1 MSKKLTKKQIE
12 QLSQFTV
19 DELLG
24 VIHDLSE
31 KYGEINQYL
40 AMNYL
45 MSPEE
50 KLKNIENEYKRQF
63 RKKGNYEY
71 WKSHAFFLD
80 LENKTVRSLDS
91 LALGLPLETV
101 KITEKMIGE
110 ADDLFEKYDT
120 SSGSWQDYLYGLL
133 NVWIKALGAAYK
145 KDNQVD
151 FVGHYL
157 EVKSN
162 CDYYFPSDLLQNNK
176 AFVPREVIQ
185 KIRDTLKG
193 HDDQEALEISFILR
207 DQEYLAH
214 CYESN
219 RFLHN
224 GFFCFKYAQL
234 LLDEFKTEEAVLVL
248 EELKSTALPYDIQFK
263 VEHLLVDA
271 LYENGD
277 REKALNLCKEYFSKN
292 LDSEYYRKF
301 IKYHSDLN
309 ALDTEYFYQRVYER
323 GTISYLR
330 FTASIENWSA
340 FESFLIEKMVDNDDK
355 CFENIFNFLQVST
368 VRKWSATLAQQ
379 GYPLSAVFLRRKL
392 VEDNLK
398 QARSANYKYAV
409 SDLKKSLDFMAY
421 ISEEHQKLIPSTL
434 AYITALHEKH
444 QRKYAFWNACV
455 DFIPEEFTKSGY
467 I

>member
-1 MSKKLTKKQIE
+1 MVWT
-12 QLSQFTV
+12 
-19 DELLG
+19 LG
-24 VIHDLSE
+24 STL
-31 KYGEINQYL
+31 G
-40 AMNYL
+40 
-45 MSPEE
+45 
-50 KLKNIENEYKRQF
+50 
-63 RKKGNYEY
+63 
-71 WKSHAFFLD
+71 
-80 LENKTVRSLDS
+80 
-91 LALGLPLETV
+91 GLP
-101 KITEKMIGE
+101 
-110 ADDLFEKYDT
+110 
-120 SSGSWQDYLYGLL
+120 
-133 NVWIKALGAAYK
+133 
-145 KDNQVD
+145 
-151 FVGHYL
+151 
-157 EVKSN
+157 
-162 CDYYFPSDLLQNNK
+162 
-176 AFVPREVIQ
+176 
-185 KIRDTLKG
+185 
-193 HDDQEALEISFILR
+193 
-207 DQEYLAH
+207 
-214 CYESN
+214 
-219 RFLHN
+219 
-224 GFFCFKYAQL
+224 
-234 LLDEFKTEEAVLVL
+234 
-248 EELKSTALPYDIQFK
+248 
-263 VEHLLVDA
+263 
-271 LYENGD
+271 NGD

-368 VRKWSATLAQQ
+368 VRKWSTTLAQQ